1 MRARAHSLDEELSVT
16 TTAAATARE
25 SNEAFRQPNQ
35 SYGVLAT
42 QLSEL
47 RAAMDAQNVLLTR
60 ILERDAG
67 GNGRAES

>member
-25 SNEAFRQPNQ
+25 SNEACRQPNQ

-67 GNGRAES
+67 GNGRGES